1 MIKVFIANNQEK
13 IKEII
18 TEMSNKLGNVDIYIR
33 RQADIIEIMEKKDI
47 SDMIS
52 LEDKVV
58 ELGASLYDEK
68 KGILY
73 KTVLEIIER
82 LLIEYALERS
92 EGNQIKAARVLG
104 INRNTIRSK
113 IRKLA
118 IDAHKWKVP

>member
-18 TEMSNKLGNVDIYIR
+18 TEILNKLGNADIYIR

-47 SDMIS
+47 SGMIS